1 MEGPGFPEWVYL
13 KIILLHSKSTY
24 ILHPWKT
31 FLLFV
36 FVSVVLFWDRV
47 SVVLG
52 ALELPLTSLA
62 STCIYVSNA
71 GIKGKH
77 HHAQQGRDSYW
88 LLHPGDI
95 SEWLL
100 FLSYKG
106 EEISDSRR
114 RSCESRRVSSPWST
128 HSTSWSHLALDR
140 FIFITNILL

>member
-1 MEGPGFPEWVYL
+1 MSLFENYPFALQKY
-13 KIILLHSKSTY
+13 LHSSSPKKFFIVCFCFFCF
-24 ILHPWKT
+24 ILRQG
-31 FLLFV
+31 LC
-36 FVSVVLFWDRV
+36 
-47 SVVLG
+47 VVLG
-52 ALELPLTSLA
+52 VLELPLTYSLA

-77 HHAQQGRDSYW
+77 HHALQRRDSYW

-114 RSCESRRVSSPWST
+114 LSWESGRVSSPWSA
-128 HSTSWSHLALDR
+128 HSTSWSHLALGR